1 LKKEVLKRIFEF
13 LEEKENKLAKVKG
26 TLRWKLAFN
35 EPLTEEDFNRYGDL
49 DLSNSD
55 ITSLPEGLKIHRDL
69 DLYNSKIKI
78 LPKGLEVWGDL
89 YVTNTELEDYTK
101 EQIMIMIQ
109 PGFIKGDIIYDMGN
123 ESLYADEYNQDEND
137 D

>member
-1 LKKEVLKRIFEF
+1 MNKEQLKRIFEF
-13 LEEKENKLAKVKG
+13 LEKKENKLAKEKG
-26 TLRWKLAFN
+26 TLRWKIVFN

-49 DLSNSD
+49 DLSNLE
-55 ITSLPEGLKIHRDL
+55 ITSLPEGLKVHRDL

-89 YVTNTELEDYTK
+89 YVTNTDLEDYTK

-123 ESLYADEYNQDEND
+123 ESLYADEYDED
-137 D
+137 

>member
-1 LKKEVLKRIFEF
+1 MEKEVLKRIFEF
-13 LEEKENKLAKVKG
+13 LEKKENKLVKEKG
-26 TLRWKLAFN
+26 TLRWKVVFN

-49 DLSNSD
+49 DLSNLE
-55 ITSLPEGLKIHRDL
+55 ITSLPEGLKVHRDL

-89 YVTNTELEDYTK
+89 YVTNTDLEDYTK

-123 ESLYADEYNQDEND
+123 ESLYADEYDED
-137 D
+137 EDED